1 MLKKQFIAIL
11 FASVLLAN
19 LGHNIVPHHH
29 HIDSI
34 HTCHNCWDGDA
45 EGYTFYTENPKHHCH
60 AFNGIEY
67 YPIQEK
73 YSNNKPTK
81 LVKEICLTV
90 VNETVQAIPF
100 QKQFR
105 EPGGSPLVRDRLAGS
120 VCSLRGPPCL
130 S

>member
-11 FASVLLAN
+11 FASVLIAN
-19 LGHNIVPHHH
+19 LGHNIIPHHH
-29 HIDSI
+29 HIDNI
-34 HTCHNCWDGDA
+34 HSSHNCCDRAA
-45 EGYTFYTENPKHHCH
+45 EGYDYYIGNPNHHCH

-81 LVKEICLTV
+81 PVNEICLTQ
-90 VNETVQAIPF
+90 VNETVQAIPI

-105 EPGGSPLVRDRLAGS
+105 APRGSPMVRDRLAGS

>member
-1 MLKKQFIAIL
+1 MRKRQFIAIL
-11 FASVLLAN
+11 FVSVLLAN

-29 HIDSI
+29 HNDSI
-34 HTCHNCWDGDA
+34 FSCHNCCDRDV
-45 EGYTFYTENPKHHCH
+45 EGYKFSNGTPKHHCQ

-81 LVKEICLTV
+81 LVKEICLTE
-90 VNETVQAIPF
+90 VNENVQAIPF